1 MKTGLDGEWEENEKL
16 LVPAETV
23 VGGGCPFFLMLEAI
37 FAGELVARRRRFFAG
52 GLSPP
57 AKTCL
62 VRKKKSFF

>member
-52 GLSPP
+52 GQ
-57 AKTCL
+57 
-62 VRKKKSFF
+62 